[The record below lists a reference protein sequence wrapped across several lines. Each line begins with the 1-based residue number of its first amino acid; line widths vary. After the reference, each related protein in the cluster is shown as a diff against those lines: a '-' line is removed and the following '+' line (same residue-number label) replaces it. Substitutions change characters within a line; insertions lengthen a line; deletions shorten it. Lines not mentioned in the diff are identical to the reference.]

1 MKYEFIKNGMDD
13 YTLKY
18 KDKELKFNSK
28 VDFVNRIQE
37 ATRTA
42 RIKMITDLAKQ
53 GLSIKSLEIEKKEN
67 GKTYID
73 SSSKEYMEQD
83 YINTETSLAFDNI
96 IKEMFNMSTQEL
108 LDDIGITSQD
118 EAYEF
123 TLKLGEIITGKTP
136 IKQKNE

>member
-73 SSSKEYMEQD
+73 SSSKEYMEED

-136 IKQKNE
+136 SKQKNE